1 MKKIS
6 KIISLCLFVITIV
19 LALLSIF
26 INGGILFAIIGIATF
41 ITAVSLLIC
50 KTNPVLCSC
59 FNLLLYA
66 IFLFEFLFIGKFKL
80 AILIDIL
87 LLVVFSVIYISKKE
101 VINK

>member
-1 MKKIS
+1 MLL
-6 KIISLCLFVITIV
+6 IIEKYPELSLLPQFSWGIIIV
-19 LALLSIF
+19 
-26 INGGILFAIIGIATF
+26 ATF

-87 LLVVFSVIYISKKE
+87 LLVVFSVIYISKKRSYQ
-101 VINK
+101 